1 MARILL
7 GWELGGG
14 AGHHVKLRGIA
25 AELVARGHEPVLAMQ
40 QTDALDPALPC
51 WQAPLWPGQVLAR
64 ARPVARLP
72 VTMGDI
78 LATLGLDNEDA
89 VRALVAAWDRVIRA
103 VDPDLVLAEFA
114 PGLLLAARARVPT
127 LALGTG
133 FTLPPAHLPA
143 FPSLTGMAVPAEP
156 EAPLLE
162 TLNRALGAN
171 GRAPLPALPALF
183 AADEELQSV
192 FVELDPYRGHRRAA
206 PGVPSATGVDPD
218 AVGGLRDEIFV
229 YLNGTRGPQAPF
241 WTGLATCGRPV
252 RLYCTGLVPED
263 IAKLEEAGITVEAK
277 PVPFAKIA
285 ARSRFVVSHGG
296 LGFTASALA
305 AGLPHMIAPCDLEK
319 ELLARDVSALGL
331 GERADLDVR
340 DAGAFAA
347 TLRAL
352 YDDDALGGRARIAA
366 GGFRARLGTSVAV
379 EVAERAEAMLGRM

>member
-64 ARPVARLP
+64 ARPVTRLP

-78 LATLGLDNEDA
+78 LATLGLENGDA
-89 VRALVAAWDRVIRA
+89 VRALVAAWDHVIRA
-103 VDPDLVLAEFA
+103 IAPDLVLAEFA
-114 PGLLLAARARVPT
+114 PGLLLAARGRVPT

-133 FTLPPAHLPA
+133 FTLPPADLAA
-143 FPSLTGMAVPAEP
+143 FPSLTGASAPATP
-156 EAPLLE
+156 EAPMLD
-162 TLNRALGAN
+162 TLNRALAAN
-171 GRAPLPALPALF
+171 GRAPLAALPALF

-192 FVELDPYRGHRRAA
+192 FVELDPYRGHRRVA
-206 PGVPSATGVDPD
+206 PGVPSCTAIDPD

-252 RLYCTGLVPED
+252 RLYCTGLVAED
-263 IAKLEEAGITVEAK
+263 VAKLEQAGIAVERK

-285 ARSRFVVSHGG
+285 QRSRFVVSHGG
-296 LGFTASALA
+296 LGFTASSLA
-305 AGLPHMIAPCDLEK
+305 AGLPHVIAPCDLEK
-319 ELLARDVSALGL
+319 ELLARDVMAIGL
-331 GERADLDVR
+331 GRRADLDVR
-340 DAGAFAA
+340 DAEAFAA
-347 TLRAL
+347 TLRGL
-352 YDDDALGGRARIAA
+352 YDDEALGRRARAA
-366 GGFRARLGTSVAV
+366 AAGFRARLGATVAV
-379 EVAERAEAMLGRM
+379 EVAGRAEAMLGR